1 MTTNN
6 NTANKSSVNG
16 ILRNLN
22 EIDMKKL
29 TFGEPEINKYGGKS
43 CSVKYDGKPFAIQA
57 PRCRCP
63 FGLGQ
68 YDETDAA
75 GNVVKSKYSLDI
87 SLTGYE
93 LREDGEAYDPRVRSL
108 YDLAERMEGRLQEEA
123 LKNSGEWLGMEDANE
138 GVAKALTRP
147 VLRWSKDK
155 KTKKITAQYPPNVK
169 FKVGFWDNR
178 WLVKAFDENKERIE
192 DLKEGI
198 PKGSEVIAI
207 VKITGVNFAGGKVG
221 YSLSLSQVK
230 VYAPKGMPSYAFVD
244 DEDDDKP
251 VVSGNGNRNDDDGGG
266 DEDVAAPVDSS
277 NKVVDSDND
286 SDDDSDDDDDDDD
299 DELDDEEEA
308 PAPVK
313 AKKIVKRRKKNSED

>member
-1 MTTNN
+1 
-6 NTANKSSVNG
+6 
-16 ILRNLN
+16 
-22 EIDMKKL
+22 
-29 TFGEPEINKYGGKS
+29 
-43 CSVKYDGKPFAIQA
+43 
-57 PRCRCP
+57 
-63 FGLGQ
+63 
-68 YDETDAA
+68 
-75 GNVVKSKYSLDI
+75 
-87 SLTGYE
+87 
-93 LREDGEAYDPRVRSL
+93 
-108 YDLAERMEGRLQEEA
+108 MESRLQEEA

-155 KTKKITAQYPPNVK
+155 KTKKITTAYPPNIK

-244 DEDDDKP
+244 DEEDEQP
-251 VVSGNGNRNDDDGGG
+251 VVSGAVNRNDGMMMMMKMLQLLLLIRWLILTMIQMMIRMMMM
-266 DEDVAAPVDSS
+266 
-277 NKVVDSDND
+277 NWTMK
-286 SDDDSDDDDDDDD
+286 
-299 DELDDEEEA
+299 
-308 PAPVK
+308 
-313 AKKIVKRRKKNSED
+313 RKKLLLQ